1 MATSRKLFQ
10 QGVAAASKVLGSSD
24 TCYCPIC
31 TGGFGE
37 SALQTKDLTREHVPP
52 QALGGAAII
61 LTCKE
66 CNNSAGH
73 TLDAAAARRR
83 AQLKFAEALAG
94 DSVGY
99 AGRAMAK
106 IAGEQI
112 RVDVHK
118 EASGT
123 IGIKFVGG
131 LNDPAS
137 VERTKDYFH
146 NLSESGG
153 GLGEE
158 FTLTAH
164 ARYHDRFAKLS
175 DLRTAFLAC
184 TALLGYKFAF
194 HPSTRQIREQI
205 LNPNENLLPRW
216 WTYPSERLE
225 PYKIYLSEGNGVFLV
240 PCERETVVLPFPP
253 SGAGGF
259 EELVRPRD
267 PTEPI
272 RLTAKCIGWPT
283 SFVAKVDRPQA

>member
-216 WTYPSERLE
+216 WTYPASGWSHTKSTFLRATEFFSSLAKERQWSC
-225 PYKIYLSEGNGVFLV
+225 PS
-240 PCERETVVLPFPP
+240 RQVVLGVSKNSFDLGIPLSQFD
-253 SGAGGF
+253 SQQNASAG
-259 EELVRPRD
+259 PHH
-267 PTEPI
+267 
-272 RLTAKCIGWPT
+272 
-283 SFVAKVDRPQA
+283 S